1 MMNFEDESYIRLY
14 TRDTPTWLRL
24 GFEGQ
29 AVLALL
35 LRKVDRAGVLDGV
48 DDAIADV
55 ALVLG
60 APLPFVQAAMPRL
73 LALGTVVHR
82 LGRLILPRFVE
93 AQSATKSDKT
103 RARDSRARR
112 RDFGRVI
119 ELGGADAV
127 HAVGFAD
134 GVDAV
139 TPRDE
144 PSRETAPRHEPSQ
157 SVTPSSAQ
165 PNQNLTERKDLST
178 LVGGVGLKVKFSQR
192 WQPKPGHIEQAQALG
207 IEPERFQE
215 LVLHARLK
223 DYPRGFTNEDDV
235 FARALLFE
243 RRDQETRN
251 YQNGKRAAK

>member
-1 MMNFEDESYIRLY
+1 MMNFEDESYVRLY

-29 AVLALL
+29 AVLSLL

-48 DDAIADV
+48 DDPIADV

-60 APLPFVQAAMPRL
+60 APLPFVAAAMPRL
-73 LALGTVVHR
+73 LALGTATHGR
-82 LGRLILPRFVE
+82 GRLVRPRFVE

-112 RDFGRVI
+112 RDLGRVI
-119 ELGGADAV
+119 ELNEP
-127 HAVGFAD
+127 
-134 GVDAV
+134 V
-139 TPRDE
+139 TSRDE
-144 PSRETAPRHEPSQ
+144 ASRETGPRHAPSQ
-157 SVTPSSAQ
+157 PVTPSSAQ
-165 PNQNLTERKDLST
+165 PNPSSAERKDLST
-178 LVGGVGLKVKFSQR
+178 LVGGVGLKVKFNQR
-192 WQPKPGHIEQAQALG
+192 WQPKAQHIEQAQSLG

-215 LVLHARLK
+215 LAMHARLK

-251 YQNGKRAAK
+251 FQNSKRAAK